1 MATTALGGAKAT
13 SSTTAQSDGA
23 DLAARDRALLI
34 HPYLAGSVDE
44 RIVMTEG
51 SGCRLR
57 DADGR
62 EYLDATGGLWLA
74 QIGHGRA
81 EIADVAAA
89 QMKRLEYFTSFWEF
103 SNDRAIE
110 LAERLVDLAPTP
122 LDHVYFTSGGS
133 EANEAAIRMARYF
146 HHRQGDEGRNWIL
159 ARRNAYHGIGYGS
172 GSASG
177 LPIYHEGFEPMLPHV
192 RHLTP
197 PWPYRAELFDG
208 RDPTDFC
215 LDELERTIEEI
226 GPGRIAAMIGEPVM
240 GVGGMLVPPADYW
253 PRVRELLSA
262 HGILLIMDEVV
273 TAFGRTGSWF
283 AAQHFGV
290 DPDLLVT
297 AKGTT
302 SGYVPLG
309 AVLVSGQVAEA
320 LAREHGFPVGF
331 TYYGHPTACA
341 VALKNLEIIE
351 REGLLERARDT
362 GSYLLDRLAG
372 LEELPVVGE
381 VRGLGMMLG
390 IELVADKQTREPIS
404 MDSAPHDVIRRETGV
419 LVRDCAHTLVLSPP
433 LVMTR
438 EEADE
443 VVAAVRSV
451 LERMSSDGSI
461 APR

>member
-1 MATTALGGAKAT
+1 M
-13 SSTTAQSDGA
+13 STTTVSSGA
-23 DLAARDRALLI
+23 EQLIARDRELLI
-34 HPYLAGSVDE
+34 HPYLPGSVTE
-44 RIVMTEG
+44 RVVMTEG

-57 DADGR
+57 DVEGR

-74 QIGHGRA
+74 QIGHGRREMA
-81 EIADVAAA
+81 EVAAA
-89 QMKRLEYFTSFWEF
+89 QMQRLEYFTSFWEF
-103 SNDRAIE
+103 TNDRAIE
-110 LAERLVDLAPTP
+110 LAERLVELAPDS
-122 LDHVYFTSGGS
+122 LDHVYLTSGGS

-146 HHRQGDEGRNWIL
+146 HYRRGQEGRDWIL

-177 LPIYHEGFEPMLPHV
+177 LPIYHEGFAPLLPHV
-192 RHLTP
+192 QHLTP

-226 GPGRIAAMIGEPVM
+226 GAEHIAAMIGEPIM
-240 GVGGMLVPPADYW
+240 GVGGMIVPPDDYW
-253 PRVRELLSA
+253 PRVRELLSH
-262 HGILLIMDEVV
+262 HGILLIFDEVV
-273 TAFGRTGSWF
+273 TGFGRTGSWF

-290 DPDLLVT
+290 DPDLMVT
-297 AKGTT
+297 AKGIT

-309 AVLVSGQVAEA
+309 AVLVSGEVAEE
-320 LAREHGFPVGF
+320 LARDHGFPVGF

-362 GSYLLDRLAG
+362 GAFLLEALSG
-372 LEELPVVGE
+372 LQELPVVGE
-381 VRGLGMMLG
+381 VRGVGMMHG
-390 IELVADKQTREPIS
+390 VELVSDKRTREPIN
-404 MDSAPHDVIRRETGV
+404 MHCAPHDVIRRETGV

-433 LVMTR
+433 LVLTR
-438 EEADE
+438 EDALQ

-451 LERMSSDGSI
+451 LERLAPDGTI
-461 APR
+461 AGLSA

>member
-1 MATTALGGAKAT
+1 MA
-13 SSTTAQSDGA
+13 STTLSSPAAQ
-23 DLAARDRALLI
+23 LAAKDRALLI
-34 HPYLAGSVDE
+34 HPYLPGSVDE
-44 RIVMTEG
+44 RVVMTEG

-81 EIADVAAA
+81 EIAEVAAA
-89 QMKRLEYFTSFWEF
+89 QMRRLEYFTGFWEF

-146 HHRQGDEGRNWIL
+146 HHRRGEEGRNWIL
-159 ARRNAYHGIGYGS
+159 ARRSAYHGIGYGS

-226 GPGRIAAMIGEPVM
+226 GPSRVAAMIGEPVM

-262 HGILLIMDEVV
+262 HGILLILDEVV

-283 AAQHFGV
+283 AAEHFGV

-297 AKGTT
+297 AKGIT

-309 AVLVSGQVAEA
+309 AVLVSASVAEA
-320 LAREHGFPVGF
+320 LLREHGFPVGF

-351 REGLLERARDT
+351 REGLLDRARET
-362 GSYLLDRLAG
+362 GAYLLDRLAG

-390 IELVADKQTREPIS
+390 IELVADKRTREPIS
-404 MDSAPHDVIRRETGV
+404 MHSAPHDVIRRETGV

-443 VVAAVRSV
+443 VAAAVRSV
-451 LERMSSDGSI
+451 LERVSPDGSI

>member
-1 MATTALGGAKAT
+1 MATTALSGAKAT

-110 LAERLVDLAPTP
+110 LAERLVELAPTA

-297 AKGTT
+297 AKGIT

-443 VVAAVRSV
+443 VVAAVRGV

>member
-1 MATTALGGAKAT
+1 MSTTT
-13 SSTTAQSDGA
+13 VTTAQA

-34 HPYLAGSVDE
+34 HPHLPRSVEE
-44 RIVMTEG
+44 RVVMTEG
-51 SGCRLR
+51 RGCWLR
-57 DADGR
+57 DAEGR

-81 EIADVAAA
+81 EIAEVAAA
-89 QMKRLEYFTSFWEF
+89 QMQRLEYFTCFWEF

-110 LAERLVDLAPTP
+110 LAERLVELAPGP

-146 HHRQGDEGRNWIL
+146 HHHRGDEGRNWIL
-159 ARRNAYHGIGYGS
+159 ARRSAYHGIGYGS

-177 LPIYHEGFEPMLPHV
+177 LSFCHEGFEPNLPHV

-215 LDELERTIEEI
+215 LNELEQTIEEI

-240 GVGGMLVPPADYW
+240 GVGGMIVPPADYW

-262 HGILLIMDEVV
+262 HGILLILDEVV
-273 TAFGRTGSWF
+273 TAFGRTGHWF
-283 AAQHFGV
+283 AAEHFGV

-297 AKGTT
+297 AKGIT

-309 AVLVSGQVAEA
+309 AVLVSAEV
-320 LAREHGFPVGF
+320 ARELDGDHGFAVGF

-362 GSYLLDRLAG
+362 GSYLLDRLQG
-372 LEELPVVGE
+372 LTELPIVGE

-390 IELVADKQTREPIS
+390 IELVADKRTREPIC

-419 LVRDCAHTLVLSPP
+419 LVRDCDHTLVLSPP

-443 VVAAVRSV
+443 VVAAVRAV
-451 LERMSSDGSI
+451 LERMAPDGSI
-461 APR
+461 APA

>member
-1 MATTALGGAKAT
+1 M
-13 SSTTAQSDGA
+13 STTTMSTAPAQ
-23 DLAARDRALLI
+23 LAAKDRALLI
-34 HPYLAGSVDE
+34 HPYLPGSVDE

-57 DADGR
+57 DAEGR

-81 EIADVAAA
+81 EIAEVAAA
-89 QMKRLEYFTSFWEF
+89 QMRRLEYFTSFWEF

-110 LAERLVDLAPTP
+110 LAERLVELGPDP
-122 LDHVYFTSGGS
+122 LEHVYLTSGGS

-146 HHRQGDEGRNWIL
+146 HHRRGDEGRDWIL
-159 ARRNAYHGIGYGS
+159 SRQGAYHGIGYGS

-192 RHLTP
+192 CHLTP

-240 GVGGMLVPPADYW
+240 GVGGMIVPPADYW
-253 PRVRELLSA
+253 QRVRALLST
-262 HGILLIMDEVV
+262 HGILLILDEVV

-283 AAQHFGV
+283 AAEHFGV

-297 AKGTT
+297 AKGIT

-309 AVLVSGQVAEA
+309 ALLVSAPVAEA
-320 LAREHGFPVGF
+320 IKGGEHGFPVGF

-351 REGLLERARDT
+351 REGLLEQARET

-372 LEELPVVGE
+372 LETLPIVGQ

-390 IELVADKQTREPIS
+390 IELVADKRTREPIS
-404 MDSAPHDVIRRETGV
+404 MHSAPHDVIRRETGV

-438 EEADE
+438 DEADE
-443 VVAAVRSV
+443 VVAAVHAV
-451 LERMSSDGSI
+451 LERMAPDGSI